1 MFMYY
6 KKIKSEIASLNR
18 TIDRKIL
25 RGLDYSDEARRHKML
40 RAQIRKVR
48 QHRTHGLGTFMRFA
62 SFL

>member
-1 MFMYY
+1 MHY

-18 TIDRKIL
+18 AIDRKIL

-48 QHRTHGLGTFMRFA
+48 QRRPHMLGTFMRFA